1 MKLKTYKKQFPADI
15 EMVRG
20 EKWERLKNP
29 ISNQP
34 ITKWDNLSFDDLEK
48 NEYCVFVT
56 VPNGNL
62 SAAKKAMFQ
71 ETKYYY
77 IKR

>member
-1 MKLKTYKKQFPADI
+1 MKLKTYKKQFPADK

-34 ITKWDNLSFDDLEK
+34 ITQWDTLSFGDLEK
-48 NEYCVFVT
+48 NEYCIFVT

-62 SAAKKAMFQ
+62 SAAKKAMFK